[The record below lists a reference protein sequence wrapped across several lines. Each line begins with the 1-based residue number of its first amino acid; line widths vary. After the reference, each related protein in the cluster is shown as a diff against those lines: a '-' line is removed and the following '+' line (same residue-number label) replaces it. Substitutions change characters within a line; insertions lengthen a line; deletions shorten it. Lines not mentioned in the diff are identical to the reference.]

1 MTDTRSLREKICHI
15 IFESDTPAAKAFDI
29 VLIVAILASVA
40 VVVLSTLPHA
50 YAAPYRSV
58 YFGLEWAFTILFTI
72 EYLTRLAVAPRPLRY
87 ALSFFGIVDLLSIL
101 PAFIGL
107 LLPGTERLLIVR
119 TLRVLRVFRILKLT
133 RYLQEAQ
140 ALRLALWHSRHKIAV
155 FLTAVVIIVLIASSL
170 MYLIEGS
177 IDPDTGQI
185 RNEKFSSIPSA
196 MYWTVITMTTVGYGD
211 VIPVTTT
218 GKFLTMV
225 LVLIG
230 YSLIIVPTGILS
242 AEITTKRHTRHTA
255 EHAGRSCPG
264 CGRSVREADANF
276 CHACGERLSDA

>member
-1 MTDTRSLREKICHI
+1 MPDTRSLKETIWHV
-15 IFESDTPAAKAFDI
+15 IFESDTPAAKAFDL

-50 YAAPYRSV
+50 DAAPYQGV
-58 YFGLEWAFTILFTI
+58 YFGLEWVFTILFTV
-72 EYLTRLAVAPRPLRY
+72 EYITRLAVARRPLRY

-119 TLRVLRVFRILKLT
+119 TLRVLRIFRILKLT

-140 ALRLALWHSRHKIAV
+140 ALRTALWQSRHKIAV
-155 FLTAVVIIVLIASSL
+155 FLTSVVIIVLIASSL

-177 IDPDTGQI
+177 INPETGLPT
-185 RNEKFSSIPSA
+185 NDKFSSIPSA
-196 MYWTVITMTTVGYGD
+196 MYWTIITMTTVGYGD
-211 VIPVTTT
+211 VIPTTVG
-218 GKFLTMV
+218 GKILTTILV
-225 LVLIG
+225 LVG

-242 AEITTKRHTRHTA
+242 AEITTKRQPPAHEA
-255 EHAGRSCPG
+255 VIGRACPG
-264 CGRSVREADANF
+264 CGRSISDPDANF
-276 CHACGERLSDA
+276 CQACGENLNPD